1 MGVTATAPDYAP
13 AVDQAAN
20 MTEEAM
26 SRPTLRQ
33 LRLRKPWTIT
43 ELAEKSGVALA
54 TISDIERGK
63 KTPRIATIRRLSEAL
78 GVAPDAID
86 WPGNPL
92 ELDPEEDTP

>member
-1 MGVTATAPDYAP
+1 MGVTATAPDALLEP
-13 AVDQAAN
+13 ITTA
-20 MTEEAM
+20 EEQAM

-63 KTPRIATIRRLSEAL
+63 KTPRIATIRRLAEAL

-92 ELDPEEDTP
+92 ELDPDEDTQP